1 MFVTID
7 TRFVYLC
14 GIDGFGSFAPSYGT
28 FSSHF
33 QQKSIFTT
41 SITDKD
47 GKIEEETS
55 DGLVTGHAYAILDTT
70 RLKVGNDRIEMVKLR
85 NPWAKAGIHGRPNG

>member
-1 MFVTID
+1 MLLAHLPPCGTILRD
-7 TRFVYLC
+7 
-14 GIDGFGSFAPSYGT
+14 
-28 FSSHF
+28 F

-85 NPWAKAGIHGRPNG
+85 NPWAKAGIHRPRIRPVSGLKIRQIRYLK